1 MIHEIFESPGAYWL
15 RFSLALLLTSL
26 VAGVGGILLHDLL
39 ELVEWMI
46 FGNGKSTGEQ
56 PVTNLQ
62 FIIIL
67 LAGIISAFIWFILQ
81 DKNRQIIS
89 IKSQLKATDDSK
101 RPILWIHLIHIFLQV
116 ASVGAGSPI
125 GKEGAPRELGALG
138 AGRIA
143 DRMTLTLKDR
153 RLAIVCG
160 ASAGLAAVYQVPIAS
175 IFFAFETLGLGLS
188 FLNLISVSGTAFL
201 ASLIAGMVIADTPLY
216 HSEQVM
222 LDAKTCGFAIV
233 LAILITPLAQLF
245 RHLTQKVQAS
255 KLTTKSM
262 LWKLPLTFFLL
273 ASFSLY
279 FPEILGNGGAL
290 AQAAFDGMSIW
301 YALAC
306 VVIKVLLVLLTLKN
320 GAYGGTL
327 TPSFSIGTILGFLV
341 AVLCQMVV
349 PELSLTS
356 AMLIGSSIFLA
367 ITMNAPLT
375 AVGLVMS
382 FTGQSFAALPILL
395 LAVIVAFAA
404 KTIIEYIER
413 NDYVYSYFCKT

>member
-1 MIHEIFESPGAYWL
+1 MLSQNKRFNSKAYCL
-15 RFSLALLLTSL
+15 RFSATLLLTSL

-46 FGNGKSTGEQ
+46 FGHGESTGAQ

-67 LAGIISAFIWFILQ
+67 LAGIISAFIWFVLQ

-89 IKSQLKATDDSK
+89 IKSQLKATGDSK

-138 AGRIA
+138 AGRIS

-188 FLNLISVSGTAFL
+188 FLNLISVSSTAIL
-201 ASLIAGMVIADTPLY
+201 ASLIAGTVISDTPLY
-216 HSEQVM
+216 HSGQVV
-222 LDAKTCGFAIV
+222 LDAKTCGLTIL

-245 RHLTQKVQAS
+245 RHLTQKAQAS
-255 KLTTKSM
+255 KVTTKSI
-262 LWKLPLTFFLL
+262 LWKLPLTFLLL
-273 ASFSLY
+273 ASCSLY

-290 AQAAFDGMSIW
+290 AQAVFDGMCVW

-306 VVIKVLLVLLTLKN
+306 VVIKAVLVLLTLKKWCLRRHSD
-320 GAYGGTL
+320 TL
-327 TPSFSIGTILGFLV
+327 IFNRCCPRILGSSAVSIGRPRTITNFSYVNWLKYLFSHYHERSVNSCWFGCVVYGTISQSSSNF
-341 AVLCQMVV
+341 ASCSHRSLCYK
-349 PELSLTS
+349 
-356 AMLIGSSIFLA
+356 
-367 ITMNAPLT
+367 N
-375 AVGLVMS
+375 
-382 FTGQSFAALPILL
+382 
-395 LAVIVAFAA
+395 
-404 KTIIEYIER
+404 Y
-413 NDYVYSYFCKT
+413 Y